1 MPDSASSPF
10 DLIVIGGGPAG
21 SHVAEGAAAAGM
33 VVALVEADQL
43 GGTCLNYGCDPM
55 NTLVEAARAL
65 RSATTADR
73 FGIET
78 GGVRVDWSSV
88 RRRIDAMVGTIRDG
102 DGVDD
107 VRAKGITFARGQA
120 RFLSEMEI
128 EVGDEVLTA
137 DRFVIATGSDVETPE
152 IDGIDD
158 AGFLTHRD
166 VFSLDEL
173 PSSLIVLGSGGNALE
188 FAQTFNT
195 LGVDVTLVTPDPVLL
210 GREDADIVDTLTDCL
225 ERDGLRLC
233 LDATPLAISRDE
245 DGIALTVESPDG
257 SEMVLEA
264 NDVLVATERVPRV
277 ADLSLDAAGVTW
289 SAKGVQ
295 VTSGLRTTAPH
306 IWAAGDVTGIY
317 AFTHV
322 AHYQAEIALHNI
334 LHPNAPRRADYR
346 VVPWKVFTHPELARV
361 GLTEAEARAGAW
373 DVVTSMMDLRDL
385 PRPMTLGEREGL
397 VKLVVDRSTRQIL
410 GGHVLG
416 EHASDVIQQVAL
428 AMEQRLP
435 VTAIAD
441 TLHVHP
447 SMSEAVSWAAQ
458 NVRDELARE

>member
-1 MPDSASSPF
+1 VPDSGFPHF

-21 SHVAEGAAAAGM
+21 SHVAEGAADAGM
-33 VVALVEADQL
+33 SVALVEADQL

-55 NTLVEAARAL
+55 NTLVEAARVL

-78 GGVRVDWSSV
+78 GGVRLDWSSL
-88 RRRIDAMVGTIRDG
+88 RRRVEAMIGTIRDR
-102 DGVDD
+102 DGVED
-107 VRAKGITFARGQA
+107 VRAKGITFVRGRA
-120 RFLSEMEI
+120 TFLSETEI
-128 EVGDEVLTA
+128 SVGDQVLSA
-137 DRFVIATGSDVETPE
+137 DRFLIATGSDIAPPD
-152 IDGIDD
+152 IDGINE
-158 AGFLTHRD
+158 AGYLSHRD
-166 VFSLDEL
+166 VFQLDEL

-188 FAQTFNT
+188 FAQTFST
-195 LGVDVTLVTPDPVLL
+195 LGVDVTVVTADSALL
-210 GREDADIVDTLTDCL
+210 PREDADIVEALTGRL
-225 ERDGLRLC
+225 ERDGLEIC

-245 DGIALTVESPDG
+245 DGVALVVEGLDG
-257 SEMVLEA
+257 DKIVIEA
-264 NDVLVATERVPRV
+264 DDLLVATERVPLV
-277 ADLSLDAAGVTW
+277 DDLALDAAGVAW
-289 SAKGVQ
+289 SAKGVH
-295 VTSGLRTTAPH
+295 VNGGLRTTAPH

-322 AHYQAEIALHNI
+322 AHYQAAIALHNM
-334 LHPNAPRRADYR
+334 LHPSAPRKADYR

-397 VKLVVDRSTRQIL
+397 VKLVVDRETRQIL

-416 EHASDVIQQVAL
+416 EHASEVIQQVAL

-435 VTAIAD
+435 VTAIAE

-447 SMSEAVSWAAQ
+447 AMSEAVYWAAQ
-458 NVRDELARE
+458 NVREELARE